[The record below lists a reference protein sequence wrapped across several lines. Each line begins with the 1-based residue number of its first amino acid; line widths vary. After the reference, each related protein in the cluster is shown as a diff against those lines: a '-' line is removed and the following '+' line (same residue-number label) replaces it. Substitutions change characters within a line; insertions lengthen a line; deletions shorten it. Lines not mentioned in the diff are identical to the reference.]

1 MQVLSVNT
9 GSSSI
14 KFALYDLSSS
24 VDVDRKVIFSGMFEG
39 LESNGQS
46 RLILI
51 ENDKKTIKDI
61 NLVSQER
68 LSEAITY
75 LKDYLQIYL
84 GKKNFGAIDAI
95 AHRVVHGG
103 VKFKS
108 SVLISDGVINELIK
122 LNSLA
127 PLHQPFNIEG
137 IRVLGNAY
145 AGVPQVACFDTTFHV
160 NMPESEYQYALPN
173 KIRNLGVRKYGFH
186 GLSYQY
192 VQAVLN
198 KCSKKSQANVVMAH
212 LGNGASMA
220 AVAHGVGLASS
231 MGFSALDGLVM
242 GTRCGLL
249 DPGVIL
255 FLLENGWTH
264 DQIQQ
269 ALYKESGLKGLSE
282 ISSDMR
288 TLRSSHNSQAQ
299 LAIDVFTRRVI
310 QEAGALTASLGGL
323 DVLAFTGGIGEH
335 DTKLRSDV
343 CAALGYLGVA
353 IDEELNQGINQ
364 SAEASQINAR
374 SSRVEVWV
382 VPTDEGYVAAKEAA
396 QLILHQS

>member
-14 KFALYDLSSS
+14 KFALYDLSSIDS
-24 VDVDRKVIFSGMFEG
+24 DRKVIFSGVFEG
-39 LESNGQS
+39 LELNGQS

-51 ENDKKTIKDI
+51 ENDKKTTKDI
-61 NLVSQER
+61 SLVSQER

-75 LKDYLQIYL
+75 LKNYLQIYFS
-84 GKKNFGAIDAI
+84 KNNFGSIDVI

-108 SVLISDGVINELIK
+108 SVLISDDVIQELTQ

-145 AGVPQVACFDTTFHV
+145 PGVPQVACFDTTFHI
-160 NMPESEYQYALPN
+160 NMPESEYEYALP
-173 KIRNLGVRKYGFH
+173 KEIRNLGVRKYGFH

-192 VQAVLN
+192 VQAVL
-198 KCSKKSQANVVMAH
+198 KKYSKKSQAHVVMAH
-212 LGNGASMA
+212 LGNGASVA
-220 AVAHGVGLASS
+220 AVANGVGLASS

-242 GTRCGLL
+242 GTRCGEL

-288 TLRSSHNSQAQ
+288 TIRASDSPQAQ
-299 LAIDVFTRRVI
+299 LAIDVFTRRI
-310 QEAGALTASLGGL
+310 IKEIGALTAALGGL

-335 DTKLRSDV
+335 DAKLRSDV
-343 CAALGYLGVA
+343 CSALSYLGVS
-353 IDEELNQGINQ
+353 IDEGFNQ
-364 SAEASQINAR
+364 SVRLSDEASQINQK

-396 QLILHQS
+396 QLILRQS

>member
-14 KFALYDLSSS
+14 KFALYDLSSIDS
-24 VDVDRKVIFSGMFEG
+24 DRKVIFSGVFEG
-39 LESNGQS
+39 LELNGQS

-51 ENDKKTIKDI
+51 ENEKKTTKDI
-61 NLVSQER
+61 SLVSQER

-75 LKDYLQIYL
+75 LKNYLQIYFNNN
-84 GKKNFGAIDAI
+84 NFGSIDVI

-108 SVLISDGVINELIK
+108 SVSISDDVIHELTQ

-145 AGVPQVACFDTTFHV
+145 PGVPQVACFDTTFHI
-160 NMPESEYQYALPN
+160 NMPESEYEYALPK

-192 VQAVLN
+192 VQAVL
-198 KCSKKSQANVVMAH
+198 KKYSKKSQAHVVMAH
-212 LGNGASMA
+212 LGNGASVA
-220 AVAHGVGLASS
+220 AVVNGVGLASS

-242 GTRCGLL
+242 GTRCGEL

-288 TLRSSHNSQAQ
+288 TIRASDSPQAQ

-310 QEAGALTASLGGL
+310 KEIGALTASTGGL

-335 DTKLRSDV
+335 DAKLRSDV
-343 CAALGYLGVA
+343 CSALSYLGVS
-353 IDEELNQGINQ
+353 IDEGFNQ
-364 SAEASQINAR
+364 SVHLSDEASQINQK

-396 QLILHQS
+396 QLMLRQS